1 MEVIKFF
8 EELKRM
14 CQSHTFCKNCPLK
27 LKFYDCPYD
36 KNFED
41 VASDL
46 GKEELIKIIEIVDKW
61 SKEHPAKTRQS
72 EFLKMFPEASLRD
85 GKIIDICPLLLDR
98 KYKKG
103 DECSASSCLECMK
116 DFWLK
121 EIE

>member
-1 MEVIKFF
+1 MTQKITEQYTEDAIQVL
-8 EELKRM
+8 EGLDPVRKRPGM
-14 CQSHTFCKNCPLK
+14 YIGSTDERGLQHL
-27 LKFYDCPYD
+27 
-36 KNFED
+36 
-41 VASDL
+41 
-46 GKEELIKIIEIVDKW
+46 IIEIVDKW